1 MSDFHGLAARLIRV
15 LEPET
20 AHQATIAALKASL
33 GPWDLSKADPILS
46 ATLCGMP
53 LTSPVGLAAGF
64 DKNAEVPLAML
75 RAGFGFVE
83 CGTVTPLP
91 QAGNPRP
98 RLFRLN
104 ADRAVINRMG
114 FNNEGL
120 EAFAARLQALP
131 AKRSGP
137 VGANI
142 GANKD
147 ASDRLADYAVGLKR
161 VFDLCDYVTVNISSP
176 NTPGLRA
183 LQSKDALAE
192 LAGRLSEVREERRAA
207 TGRNPPL
214 FVKVAPDLDD
224 DEIIA
229 LTETALS
236 FGIDGLI
243 VSNTT
248 LARPDT
254 LSSDQRGEAGGLSGA
269 PLMTPSTR
277 VLGAFHAAAQGR
289 LTLIGAGGI
298 ASGADAYAKIRAGA
312 SAVQLYSAMVYEGPG
327 LVPRVA
333 RELAERLRA
342 DGFTSVAQ
350 AVGAG

>member
-1 MSDFHGLAARLIRV
+1 M
-15 LEPET
+15 
-20 AHQATIAALKASL
+20 
-33 GPWDLSKADPILS
+33 
-46 ATLCGMP
+46 
-53 LTSPVGLAAGF
+53 
-64 DKNAEVPLAML
+64 
-75 RAGFGFVE
+75 
-83 CGTVTPLP
+83 
-91 QAGNPRP
+91 
-98 RLFRLN
+98 
-104 ADRAVINRMG
+104 
-114 FNNEGL
+114 
-120 EAFAARLQALP
+120 
-131 AKRSGP
+131 
-137 VGANI
+137 
-142 GANKD
+142 
-147 ASDRLADYAVGLKR
+147 
-161 VFDLCDYVTVNISSP
+161 
-176 NTPGLRA
+176 
-183 LQSKDALAE
+183 
-192 LAGRLSEVREERRAA
+192 REERRAA

-224 DEIIA
+224 DEIIV

-277 VLGAFHAAAQGR
+277 VLGAFHAAAKGR
-289 LTLIGAGGI
+289 LALIGAGGI

-333 RELAERLRA
+333 REIGLRLRA
-342 DGFTSVAQ
+342 DGFNSVAQ